1 MRMMTDA
8 QLGRIKKS
16 PENVFILPST
26 KGGRGILRLDMECGW
41 VEFDAVD
48 YGFRLDQVAKKVSVG
63 EAVRSGRNG

>member
-8 QLGRIKKS
+8 QLGRILKS
-16 PENVFILPST
+16 PGNVFILPAT

-48 YGFRLDQVAKKVSVG
+48 YGFRLDQVAKKGSVG